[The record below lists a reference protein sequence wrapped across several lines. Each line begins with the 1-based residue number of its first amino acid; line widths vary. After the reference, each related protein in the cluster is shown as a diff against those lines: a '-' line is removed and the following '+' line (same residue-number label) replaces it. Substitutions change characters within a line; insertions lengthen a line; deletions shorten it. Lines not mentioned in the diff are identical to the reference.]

1 MDWIIAI
8 LAIIIL
14 PSILILLTPIIDKVF
29 STEVI
34 DFINGIIDYI
44 EYFIGSTNTN
54 ILFAM
59 IWLLIAIPFI
69 RRLFHFF
76 SGESKA

>member
-1 MDWIIAI
+1 MDWILAI
-8 LAIIIL
+8 LALIIL
-14 PSILILLTPIIDKVF
+14 PSILILIMPIIDKVF

-34 DFINGIIDYI
+34 DFINGQIDNI
-44 EYFIGSTNTN
+44 EYFIWSENTN
-54 ILFAM
+54 LLFAI

-69 RRLFHFF
+69 RRIFHFF

>member
-1 MDWIIAI
+1 MDWILAI

-14 PSILILLTPIIDKVF
+14 PSILILLVPLIDKVF

-44 EYFIGSTNTN
+44 EYFIWSTNTN
-54 ILFAM
+54 ILFGL
-59 IWLLIAIPFI
+59 IGLLIAIPFI
-69 RRLFHFF
+69 RRIFHFF